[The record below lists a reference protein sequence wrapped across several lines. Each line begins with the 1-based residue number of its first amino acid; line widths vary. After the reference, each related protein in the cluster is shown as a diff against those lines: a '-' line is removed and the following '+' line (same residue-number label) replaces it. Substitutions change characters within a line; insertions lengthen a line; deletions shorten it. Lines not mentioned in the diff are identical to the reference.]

1 MESEYDK
8 IAHMFIPPRILDAI
22 KYGTIFII
30 VASFITAF
38 SSRSKIAYRETSI
51 WARNKLLVSLM
62 VVFLVFLFRAVAKH
76 WGRSHMTWTVTWTE
90 VGTDLLIIIASYVTI
105 LVGSFVWNFIF
116 APARLE
122 RERKQELKRKAG
134 QESLNQVLAEEAKK
148 INETVDGVLDADEE
162 TNE

>member
-1 MESEYDK
+1 
-8 IAHMFIPPRILDAI
+8 
-22 KYGTIFII
+22 
-30 VASFITAF
+30 
-38 SSRSKIAYRETSI
+38 
-51 WARNKLLVSLM
+51 
-62 VVFLVFLFRAVAKH
+62 
-76 WGRSHMTWTVTWTE
+76 MTWTVTWTE